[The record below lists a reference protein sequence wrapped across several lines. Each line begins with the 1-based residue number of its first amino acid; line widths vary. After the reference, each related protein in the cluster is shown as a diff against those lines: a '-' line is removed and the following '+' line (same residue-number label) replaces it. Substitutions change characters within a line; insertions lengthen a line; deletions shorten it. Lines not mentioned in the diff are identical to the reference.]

1 MNPVSIKRRCIYI
14 SSAVYSGKEKKISR
28 VFLKPVVN
36 TIEPSFIIDHNAGTA
51 SAVVPTIASNSALCR
66 FYIYL
71 L

>member
-36 TIEPSFIIDHNAGTA
+36 TIEPSF
-51 SAVVPTIASNSALCR
+51 
-66 FYIYL
+66 L
-71 L
+71 LSHHRS